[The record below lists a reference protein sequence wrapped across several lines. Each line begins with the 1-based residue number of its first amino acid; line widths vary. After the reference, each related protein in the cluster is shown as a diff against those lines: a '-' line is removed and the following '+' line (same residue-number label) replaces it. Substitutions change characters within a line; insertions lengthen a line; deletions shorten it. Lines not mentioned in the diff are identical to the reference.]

1 MNIGIFGTG
10 AVAKTVGGALADL
23 GHQVV
28 FGTRDIEATLARTD
42 NDMFGN
48 PPFAQWLA
56 TRERATLAT
65 FEEAANAGEILI
77 NATSGAGSLPAL
89 QAAGESNLN
98 GKIMIDIANP
108 LDFSQ
113 GFPPALTVCNTDS
126 LAEQLQRAFPDLK
139 IVKTLNTL
147 TAVLMVNPAALPG
160 DHVVFMNGNDG
171 DAKSRVAAFLHEW
184 FAWPT
189 HNIIDVGDI
198 TTARGTEML
207 LPIWVRLYGTLG
219 TPIFNFNIV
228 RS

>member
-10 AVAKTVGGALADL
+10 VVAKTVGGALADL

-28 FGTRDIEATLARTD
+28 FGTRDVEATLARTD
-42 NDMFGN
+42 NDMYGN
-48 PPFAQWLA
+48 PPFALWLA
-56 TRERATLAT
+56 ARERATLVT
-65 FEEAANAGEILI
+65 FEEAARAGEILI

-89 QAAGESNLN
+89 EAAGAANLN

-113 GFPPALTVCNTDS
+113 GFPPSLTVCNTDS
-126 LAEQLQRAFPDLK
+126 LAEQLQRAFPALR

-147 TAVLMVNPAALPG
+147 NATLMVNPAALPG
-160 DHVVFMNGNDG
+160 DHVIFLNGNDA
-171 DAKSRVAAFLHEW
+171 DAKARVAALLHEW

-207 LPIWVRLYGTLG
+207 LPIWVRLYGALG
-219 TPIFNFNIV
+219 TPVFNFNIV
-228 RS
+228 RA